1 MPQSTRRRLVQERLS
16 LVLDTLYRTQQIDRP
31 TRNDLKMM
39 FRDRGLMDY
48 LVNGLYSPRKEVM
61 VPDTQ
66 LKIVRLS
73 IKEVGTK
80 QSSLFVMQLSAPADP
95 PTSKSPRRCLVGHRF
110 TQPIEA
116 SFRWNLRELF
126 SVFDVAEEYS
136 GFDGAAINIIDDL
149 REKIRTSDFCLF
161 DNRETT
167 APAKPNVYL
176 EAGMAFA
183 LQRPFIFCHY
193 KREVWPSDFS
203 NMVYLSYRNYGELF
217 QELASVLPMF
227 LATRV

>member
-31 TRNDLKMM
+31 TLNDLKKM

-48 LVNGLYSPRKEVM
+48 LVNGLYGPRKEVM

-95 PTSKSPRRCLVGHRF
+95 PLPKSPLRCLVGHRF

-203 NMVYLSYRNYGELF
+203 NMVYLPYRNYGELF